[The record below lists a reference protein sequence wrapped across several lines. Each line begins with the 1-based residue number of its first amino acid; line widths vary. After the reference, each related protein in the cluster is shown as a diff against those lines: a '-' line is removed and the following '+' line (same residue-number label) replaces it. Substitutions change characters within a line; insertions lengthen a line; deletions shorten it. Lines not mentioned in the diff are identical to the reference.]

1 MVHDTEEK
9 DKNCPTWVLVES
21 INLLR
26 NMQNWTQIHVKV
38 AEIVLD
44 FGQENRHT
52 RIILGKAKKLRVS
65 SQQVFNVLSLQGTF
79 MIFNIF
85 SVGVCHKAPA
95 LRSKQHLSSMQK
107 ASPKFFTWLEHGQV
121 EDLIELVAGKQGSNK
136 IFSIVNHVE
145 SAQTFLI
152 LMEYWNMSDIFKS
165 VIFMWLHSNQLGQ
178 NLRNFGR
185 ICALWL
191 HLV

>member
-178 NLRNFGR
+178 NLWNFGR

>member
-1 MVHDTEEK
+1 
-9 DKNCPTWVLVES
+9 
-21 INLLR
+21 
-26 NMQNWTQIHVKV
+26 MQNWTQIHVKV

-152 LMEYWNMSDIFKS
+152 LMEYWNMSDIFK
-165 VIFMWLHSNQLGQ
+165 VDYKKWNGINDIRKERYL
-178 NLRNFGR
+178 
-185 ICALWL
+185 
-191 HLV
+191 